1 MALLMMSIDIN
12 KHFFF
17 FYFENLTLKIPAF
30 ENSGPWKFRQW
41 KIPTLKIP
49 TLENSD
55 PENFDPGKF
64 RPWKISTLENS
75 DPGKWWPW
83 KMTTLENDDS
93 WKNYD
98 LWKMFITDA
107 KWMLNSLELRNVG
120 LNLKS
125 LNLYV
130 LEDLSGEWKP
140 CCSHQNS
147 HNYSRWWGTQ

>member
-12 KHFFF
+12 KH
-17 FYFENLTLKIPAF
+17 
-30 ENSGPWKFRQW
+30 SGLWKLW
-41 KIPTLKIP
+41 TLKIP
-49 TLENSD
+49 TVENSD
-55 PENFDPGKF
+55 PENSEPGKFRPWKF